1 MKKAV
6 AGTVLVVLLLA
17 TSAFAG
23 NFNPS
28 PSGRTY
34 VVSCAQVQAYA
45 TALIAY
51 ISGSTRIPENLKAL
65 LIKAVQDAAARTP
78 CNG

>member
-6 AGTVLVVLLLA
+6 GATVLVVLLLA

-23 NFNPS
+23 DFNQGL
-28 PSGRTY
+28 SGGKF
-34 VVSCAQVQAYA
+34 VVSCARVQAIA
-45 TALIAY
+45 TALIGY
-51 ISGSTRIPENLKAL
+51 ISASTSIPDSLKPV

-78 CNG
+78 CK

>member
-6 AGTVLVVLLLA
+6 AATVLVVLLLA

-23 NFNPS
+23 DFQ
-28 PSGRTY
+28 GTTGGKF
-34 VVSCAQVQAYA
+34 VVSCARVQAIA
-45 TALIAY
+45 TALIGY
-51 ISGSTRIPENLKAL
+51 ISAATSIPDYLKPV

-78 CNG
+78 CK